1 MSDFDG
7 EMNKLFGGNRANYT
21 VEDIERAK
29 KRQKKC
35 GGTLYENLS
44 AITGERTGQKP
55 LAPIMGVAESV
66 KNAAVNTAGK
76 KLADLNKALANAA
89 GNREAAGRDIERLDN
104 AIQANSDEINATI
117 NELNRNLKNDFSFII
132 TR

>member
-55 LAPIMGVAESV
+55 LAPIMGSSSSSQEARARIIS
-66 KNAAVNTAGK
+66 AAHRTA
-76 KLADLNKALANAA
+76 
-89 GNREAAGRDIERLDN
+89 DIVL
-104 AIQANSDEINATI
+104 
-117 NELNRNLKNDFSFII
+117 FIY
-132 TR
+132 TRIVCIDYTSCLFNGH